1 MVVKQREGELKK
13 SRDTE
18 DEIFR
23 GLTRC
28 THRYLY
34 WILEVQTT
42 VRKRSSHDFGSN
54 ST

>member
-1 MVVKQREGELKK
+1 MVVKRREGELKK

-18 DEIFR
+18 DEIFV
-23 GLTRC
+23 GLTHC

-34 WILEVQTT
+34 WILEVRTAVQ
-42 VRKRSSHDFGSN
+42 KRSSHNFESN